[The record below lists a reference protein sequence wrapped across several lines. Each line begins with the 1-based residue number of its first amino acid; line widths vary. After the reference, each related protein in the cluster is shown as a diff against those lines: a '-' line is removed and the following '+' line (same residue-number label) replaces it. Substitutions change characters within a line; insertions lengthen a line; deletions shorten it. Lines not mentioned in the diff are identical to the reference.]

1 MDDLLPCGSGMVPPG
16 GEWNDL
22 PRWGKIPQVGEGMT
36 SPCGEGLP
44 RWMDDGF
51 TFRFRFRFRFSI
63 TFSISSS
70 FFFSISILGSEFR
83 FGS

>member
-1 MDDLLPCGSGMVPPG
+1 MDDLLPCGSGVVPPG

-44 RWMDDGF
+44 RWMDDG
-51 TFRFRFRFRFSI
+51 
-63 TFSISSS
+63 
-70 FFFSISILGSEFR
+70 
-83 FGS
+83 